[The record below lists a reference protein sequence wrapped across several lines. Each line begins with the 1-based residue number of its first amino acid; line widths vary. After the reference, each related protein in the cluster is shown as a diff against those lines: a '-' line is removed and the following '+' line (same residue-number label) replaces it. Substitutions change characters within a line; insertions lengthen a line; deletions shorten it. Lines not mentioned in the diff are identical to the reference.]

1 MAHSEQLR
9 RELSRK
15 IEEAYT
21 KVEKG
26 AEYTHYKDPTK
37 RYEVVF
43 LGINEST
50 DEVCVVYRELYGKA
64 MIWVRTL
71 EDFAS
76 KVKLEDGREVDRFT
90 KVG

>member
-1 MAHSEQLR
+1 MAHSEEAR
-9 RELSRK
+9 RELSGK
-15 IEEAYT
+15 LEEAYT

-43 LGINEST
+43 LAIDEPT
-50 DEVCVVYRELYGKA
+50 DEVRVVYRELYGKA

-71 EDFAS
+71 EDFTS
-76 KVKLEDGREVDRFT
+76 KVKLENGQEVDRFK